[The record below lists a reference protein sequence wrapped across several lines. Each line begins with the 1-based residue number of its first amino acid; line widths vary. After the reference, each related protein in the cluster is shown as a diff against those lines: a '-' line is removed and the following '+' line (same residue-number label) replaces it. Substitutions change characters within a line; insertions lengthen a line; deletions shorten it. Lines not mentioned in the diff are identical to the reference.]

1 MNILSVISII
11 LFCYPALSLAQNEIE
26 DGIYDIEYE
35 VLTADADD
43 VSIANDYFDKPATL
57 IVDGDDRWVQFPVNH
72 ANWVVELKTPQ
83 NGDFTEVETLKEDEE
98 ADTRIIQFP
107 VEEDHDLAEP
117 IEINMHII
125 VDVLEEDYDH
135 HYTTFFDFDEGS
147 ITETDEPLVEVTD
160 EAENQKE
167 KFYLI
172 MSIFVGCI
180 LTILII
186 LFIYRKSVKNN
197 EEK

>member
-1 MNILSVISII
+1 

-43 VSIANDYFDKPATL
+43 VSIANDYFDKQTNL
-57 IVDGDDRWVQFPVNH
+57 IVDEDDRWVQFPVNH

-83 NGDFTEVETLKEDEE
+83 NGDVTEVETLKEDEE

-117 IEINMHII
+117 IEIIMHII

-135 HYTTFFDFDEGS
+135 HYTTFFDFDERS
-147 ITETDEPLVEVTD
+147 ITETDERLVEVTD
-160 EAENQKE
+160 EAEHQKE
-167 KFYLI
+167 KLYLI

-180 LTILII
+180 LTI
-186 LFIYRKSVKNN
+186 
-197 EEK
+197 

>member
-1 MNILSVISII
+1 
-11 LFCYPALSLAQNEIE
+11 
-26 DGIYDIEYE
+26 
-35 VLTADADD
+35 
-43 VSIANDYFDKPATL
+43 
-57 IVDGDDRWVQFPVNH
+57 
-72 ANWVVELKTPQ
+72 
-83 NGDFTEVETLKEDEE
+83 
-98 ADTRIIQFP
+98 
-107 VEEDHDLAEP
+107 P

-197 EEK
+197 KENERFITYYDSCCCFIFNDAYR